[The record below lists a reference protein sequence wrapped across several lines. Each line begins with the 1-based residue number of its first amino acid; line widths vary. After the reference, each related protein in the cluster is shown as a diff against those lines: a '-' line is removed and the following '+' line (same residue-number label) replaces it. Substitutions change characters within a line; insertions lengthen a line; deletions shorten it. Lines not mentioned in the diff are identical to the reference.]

1 MAVAVPD
8 RRDSWQILSCAS
20 LITSVLFMCLI
31 TSSLSVVFDHFVFVG
46 SDEVGLLSWLN
57 PGVVDVLLTM
67 NLINWPFEFIC
78 NLNL

>member
-1 MAVAVPD
+1 LVRLLVN
-8 RRDSWQILSCAS
+8 
-20 LITSVLFMCLI
+20 SVMCF
-31 TSSLSVVFDHFVFVG
+31 FDHFGFIHVLDHFAFVG

-57 PGVVDVLLTM
+57 PDAGDVLLTM

>member
-1 MAVAVPD
+1 
-8 RRDSWQILSCAS
+8 
-20 LITSVLFMCLI
+20 MCF
-31 TSSLSVVFDHFVFVG
+31 FDHFGFIHVLDHFAFVG

-57 PGVVDVLLTM
+57 PDTGDVLLTM